1 MIGSRLYAVA
11 CGLAS
16 IKTPQALPAG
26 FQQVSNFGQNPTN
39 LDLHVYVPAK
49 LAPKP
54 AVILALHGCG
64 GSGPAYAS
72 QSKYQPLA
80 EQKGFV
86 VLYPSSKRDSNCWDV
101 ATKQTLTHN
110 GGGESNGLANIVNW
124 AITNFGADPA
134 QVFVSGTS
142 SGCMMTNVMVSTYP
156 ELFKAASCYSGVAAG
171 CLAGS
176 PGSSPTSAD
185 QTCAQGRIQKTGEQ
199 WAQAVKGMNPGYTGA
214 YPPMMTFHG
223 EADNFVSYAN
233 LAEQLKQWS
242 TIFGVS
248 FTKNTTNTPLPGYTQ
263 IVYGDGTKLVGYSAR
278 GVGHVVPVHE
288 ASDMKWF
295 GL

>member
-1 MIGSRLYAVA
+1 M
-11 CGLAS
+11 
-16 IKTPQALPAG
+16 
-26 FQQVSNFGQNPTN
+26 
-39 LDLHVYVPAK
+39 
-49 LAPKP
+49 
-54 AVILALHGCG
+54 
-64 GSGPAYAS
+64 
-72 QSKYQPLA
+72 
-80 EQKGFV
+80 
-86 VLYPSSKRDSNCWDV
+86 
-101 ATKQTLTHN
+101 
-110 GGGESNGLANIVNW
+110 
-124 AITNFGADPA
+124 NFGADPA
-134 QVFVSGTS
+134 KVFVSGTS

-185 QTCAQGRIQKTGEQ
+185 QTCAQGGIQKTGEE
-199 WAQAVKGMNPGYTGA
+199 WAQTVKGMYPAYKGA

-233 LAEQLKQWS
+233 LGEQLKQWS

-248 FTKNTTNTPLPGYTQ
+248 FTKNATDTPLPGYTQ
-263 IVYGDGTKLVGYSAR
+263 ITYGDGTKLVGYSAK